1 MKRCTL
7 VLILL
12 ALINRVSV
20 GQETK
25 NVTVKGIV
33 RDLKTKMPL
42 AAQIKI
48 IYADSNIE
56 IQETIAKGDGSFEL
70 KTLQKNCVLQAKAD
84 GYIVSNVM
92 MNLENLIITTSVVVE
107 IPLVL
112 SSKSKNNRYIVE
124 FTEKKQGEV
133 IEKEPHSKQVFQAL
147 NAVDGSAIAAKFRLI
162 GSDRSDI
169 VNTKTS
175 LEESI
180 FEHSFMKKD
189 NVLLEVT
196 ADGYQKFLG
205 NVVIDKFDEIAH
217 ENTAKLIKSVSFLNL
232 LIVIKNKA
240 ALQNVEIFDNSTQKP
255 VKISRNGDLY
265 FTMLE
270 IDKNYQIKVNNT
282 ETGEVL
288 KDFIALEGINQII
301 INIESKPKA
310 AETAQAE
317 KNVQLE
323 KQAFKSEKKTATWE
337 GVETIY
343 FDQSSCSL
351 KQDAKGILEQISK
364 KMLESPEM
372 KVEIIGHTD
381 NIGDIRQ
388 NQYLSEFRAKV
399 ISSFLFNKGVKTDRI
414 LLKGNGNQNSSTS
427 NETEENRQKNR
438 RAELRFF

>member
-12 ALINRVSV
+12 ALICRVSM

-25 NVTVKGIV
+25 NVTIKGIV
-33 RDLKTKMPL
+33 RDLKNKMPL
-42 AAQIKI
+42 AAQVKV
-48 IYADSNIE
+48 IYADANIDAQE
-56 IQETIAKGDGSFEL
+56 IITKGDGSFEL
-70 KTLQKNCVLQAKAD
+70 KALQKNCILQAKAD

-107 IPLVL
+107 MPLVL

-124 FTEKKQGEV
+124 FTEKKQGEA
-133 IEKEPHSKQVFQAL
+133 IQKEPHSKQVFQAL
-147 NAVDGSAIAAKFRLI
+147 DAVDGSAIAAQFRLI

-175 LEESI
+175 KEESI

-196 ADGYQKFLG
+196 AEGYQKFLG
-205 NVVIDKFDEIAH
+205 NLVIDKFDEIAH
-217 ENTAKLIKSVSFLNL
+217 QNTAKLIKSVSFLNL
-232 LIVIKNKA
+232 LVVIKNKTD
-240 ALQNVEIFDNSTQKP
+240 LQSVELFDSSTQKP
-255 VKISRNGDLY
+255 VKLSKNGDLY
-265 FTMLE
+265 FSMLE
-270 IDKNYQIKVNNT
+270 IDKNYQIKVNNR

-288 KDFIALEGINQII
+288 KDFMALEGINQII
-301 INIESKPKA
+301 INVESKPKA
-310 AETAQAE
+310 AEIAQTD
-317 KNVQLE
+317 KNIQLE
-323 KQAFKSEKKTATWE
+323 KQAFKTEKKSAAWE

-343 FDQSSCSL
+343 FDQSSCTL

-399 ISSFLFNKGVKTDRI
+399 IYSFLFNKGVKTDRI
-414 LLKGNGNQNSSTS
+414 LLKGNANQSPSTS